1 MYALV
6 ITQASASHHPRERRV
21 RDPCL
26 IVKELAL
33 DESEHQ
39 RRLPCAHVPQQH
51 ELGLLDG
58 PGVAHHPPLPFRTHA
73 ERAELCLPSSCFV
86 IYFLTPL
93 LVLTAAG
100 KPSEASHNSE

>member
-1 MYALV
+1 
-6 ITQASASHHPRERRV
+6 
-21 RDPCL
+21 
-26 IVKELAL
+26 
-33 DESEHQ
+33 
-39 RRLPCAHVPQQH
+39 
-51 ELGLLDG
+51 
-58 PGVAHHPPLPFRTHA
+58 LPFRTHA